1 MRTIKTVD
9 VPIGGKLVVYREQI
23 SSHEIAR
30 ADSDS
35 DLKRVIRRNIANQIA
50 LYMLDNNLIEIN
62 LRDDL
67 NTFTKEIV
75 ARVCIVPDDKIRIVR
90 TMI

>member
-1 MRTIKTVD
+1 MNIKTVD
-9 VPIGGKLVVYREQI
+9 IPIGGKLVVYRESI
-23 SSHEIAR
+23 SQHTVAR

-35 DLKRVIRRNIANQIA
+35 FLKTAIKQNIANQIA

-62 LRDDL
+62 LRDDP
-67 NTFTKEIV
+67 NTLYTEII